1 MEIDNYL
8 EMCLRADLI
17 YFYSKGNNEI
27 QMSIDASNCET
38 FFVNKK
44 TMQIIFFI
52 FFSILNKKSDGNI

>member
-17 YFYSKGNNEI
+17 YFYSKENNEI
-27 QMSIDASNCET
+27 EMSIDAPNCET

-44 TMQIIFFI
+44 TM
-52 FFSILNKKSDGNI
+52 